1 MRRLYYLGI
10 FILTWLPNY
19 AQIKFTL
26 NQRQVPLPKELSFL
40 AEQKGQSYSSQQWQL
55 LRQQWQQNAIEAGY
69 FLFDLREVEH
79 TDSLITFEVNPGPF
93 FEGIFWKDSL
103 SENKFISPSKLKRIV
118 QDSLSWYLNNG
129 YPFAK
134 IQLSYQSG
142 LNPTLKLNVES
153 GPFVTWGQFV
163 VKPDG
168 IIQQRALQQMIP
180 LKEGA
185 PFSLAALSEIQD
197 AFFGQ
202 MPFKML
208 RQPEWEYQDNKADVY
223 FYLERVR
230 ASSAT
235 GIVGLQPNPLTQKT
249 ALVGE
254 LNIQLQNNW
263 QKNEKL
269 QLHWRSIAPQ
279 TQQLKT
285 YLQWPYIAGSPYGL
299 NTGLTI
305 YKRDSAFLELRTN
318 FGLCYQFT
326 GGWQLSA
333 QLDYWR
339 SNAIKDLPGSDV
351 ANFRTT
357 TYGLAL
363 QRQKLDRIQNPRK
376 GMLFQSSYLVGNKQA
391 AEKALTWRISVLQRY
406 FLPLFKRQVLCLNQ
420 QLDHI
425 AAPILYRNE
434 LYRFGGLE
442 RMRGFDEEAFF
453 ASTVLLTGLEYRFLL
468 DDNSYALAFSDWA
481 WSANQVQPTQKQQL
495 YAIGVGLVL
504 GTQNGQ
510 FKLNYALGATVGE
523 GLKLN
528 AGKIHL
534 GYISYF

>member
-1 MRRLYYLGI
+1 MRRLYYLGL

-19 AQIKFTL
+19 AQMKFTL

-40 AEQKGQSYSSQQWQL
+40 AESKGQSYSSQQWQL

-103 SENKFISPSKLKRIV
+103 SENKFISPSQLKRLV

-129 YPFAK
+129 YPFAQ

-142 LNPTLKLNVES
+142 LKPTVKLNVES
-153 GPFVTWGQFV
+153 GPYVTWGQFI

-185 PFSLAALSEIQD
+185 PFSLAALNEIQG

-208 RQPEWEYQDNKADVY
+208 RQPEWEYRDNKAVVY

-285 YLQWPYIAGSPYGL
+285 ILQWPYIAGSPYGL

-339 SNAIKDLPGSDV
+339 SNALKTLPGSEV
-351 ANFRTT
+351 VSFRTM

-376 GMLFQSSYLVGNKQA
+376 GMLFQTSYLVGNKQTTQ
-391 AEKALTWRISVLQRY
+391 KVLTWRLSVLQRY

-453 ASTVLLTGLEYRFLL
+453 ASSVLLTGLEYRFLL

-481 WSANQVQPTQKQQL
+481 WSVNQVQPSQKQQL
-495 YAIGVGLVL
+495 YALGVGLVL
-504 GTQNGQ
+504 GTENGQ
-510 FKLNYALGATVGE
+510 FKLNYALGATIGE

>member
-1 MRRLYYLGI
+1 MRRLYYLGL

-19 AQIKFTL
+19 AQTKFTL
-26 NQRQVPLPKELSFL
+26 DPQQVPLPKEFSFL
-40 AEQKGQSYSSQQWQL
+40 AANKGQSYSAQQWQL
-55 LRQQWQQNAIEAGY
+55 LRQEWQQNAIEAGY
-69 FLFDLREVEH
+69 FLFDLREVER
-79 TDSLITFEVNPGPF
+79 TDSLITFEVNPGSF

-103 SENKFISPSKLKRIV
+103 SENKFISPSQLKRLV

-129 YPFAK
+129 YPFAQ

-142 LNPTLKLNVES
+142 LKPTVKLNVES
-153 GPFVTWGQFV
+153 GPYVTWGQFI

-185 PFSLAALSEIQD
+185 PFSLAALNEIQG

-208 RQPEWEYQDNKADVY
+208 RQPEWEYRDNKAVVY

-235 GIVGLQPNPLTQKT
+235 GIVGLQPNPVTQKT

-285 YLQWPYIAGSPYGL
+285 ILQWPYIAGSPYGL

-339 SNAIKDLPGSDV
+339 SNALKTLPGSEV
-351 ANFRTT
+351 VSFRTM

-376 GMLFQSSYLVGNKQA
+376 GMLFQTSYLVGNKQTTQ
-391 AEKALTWRISVLQRY
+391 KVLTWRLSVLQRY

-453 ASTVLLTGLEYRFLL
+453 ASSVLLTGLEYRFLL

-481 WSANQVQPTQKQQL
+481 WSVNQVQPSQKQQL
-495 YAIGVGLVL
+495 YALGVGLVL
-504 GTQNGQ
+504 GTENGQ
-510 FKLNYALGATVGE
+510 FKLNYALGATIGE

>member
-1 MRRLYYLGI
+1 MRKLYYLLV
-10 FILTWLPNY
+10 FSLMWLPNY
-19 AQIKFTL
+19 AQIKFCL
-26 NQRQVPLPKELSFL
+26 DVQHVPLPKELIFL
-40 AEQKGQSYSSQQWQL
+40 SENKGQSYSAQQWQL

-69 FLFDLREVEH
+69 FLFDLWQVKQ
-79 TDSLITFEVNPGPF
+79 TDSLLTFQAVPGPF
-93 FEGIFWKDSL
+93 FQGIYLRDS
-103 SENKFISPSKLKRIV
+103 SEHKPISPSQLKRMV

-129 YPFAK
+129 YPFAQ
-134 IQLSYQSG
+134 IQLAYQSG
-142 LNPTLKLNVES
+142 LKPTVELHVEK
-153 GPFVTWGQFV
+153 GLYVNWGQFIV
-163 VKPDG
+163 RPEG
-168 IIQQRALQQMIP
+168 IIQQKALQQMLP
-180 LKEGA
+180 LKEGE
-185 PFSLAALSEIQD
+185 PFCLAALKQIQGS
-197 AFFGQ
+197 FFGQ
-202 MPFKML
+202 LPFKIL
-208 RQPEWEYQDNKADVY
+208 RQPEWEYHDNKADVY

-285 YLQWPYIAGSPYGL
+285 SLQWPYIAGSPYGL

-305 YKRDSAFLELRTN
+305 YKRDTAFLEMRTN
-318 FGLCYQFT
+318 FGVCYQFA

-339 SNAIKDLPGSDV
+339 SNALKDLPGSEV
-351 ANFRTT
+351 ATFRTT
-357 TYGLAL
+357 TYGLVL
-363 QRQKLDRIQNPRK
+363 QRQKLDRIQNPTK
-376 GMLFQSSYLVGNKQA
+376 GMLFQTSYLVGNRLTS
-391 AEKALTWRISVLQRY
+391 EKVLTWRFTLAQRY
-406 FLPLFKRQVLCLNQ
+406 FLSLAQRQVLCFTQ
-420 QLDHI
+420 QFDHI
-425 AAPILYRNE
+425 ATPILYRNE
-434 LYRFGGLE
+434 LYRFGGLD

-468 DDNSYALAFSDWA
+468 DENSYALAFSDWA
-481 WSANQVQPTQKQQL
+481 WSANQVQPAQKQQL
-495 YAIGVGLVL
+495 YAFGMGLVL
-504 GTQNGQ
+504 GTENGQ
-510 FKLNYALGATVGE
+510 FKLNYALGATIGE